1 MLLSLAACQPS
12 QEHSPDTSRA
22 QVKQTAPMLDIGM
35 ANAVDPIR
43 LQVGQVLRIHLPA
56 SPATGYGWELQ
67 QGPPTFLS
75 IEADP
80 GGDPLTFAPPRS
92 NSGIMSWRFRARGTG
107 SALLKFRYTRPWETG
122 ASDAR
127 LETFR
132 IEVR

>member
-12 QEHSPDTSRA
+12 QEHAPDVSRTPVEQA
-22 QVKQTAPMLDIGM
+22 APALDIGM

-43 LQVGQVLRIHLPA
+43 LHVGQVLRIHLPA

-67 QGPPTFLS
+67 QGPPAFLS

-80 GGDPLTFAPPRS
+80 GGDPLTLAPPRS
-92 NSGIMSWRFRARGTG
+92 NSGVMSWSFRARGAGTA
-107 SALLKFRYTRPWETG
+107 SLRFRYTRPWETV
-122 ASDAR
+122 ASEAR
-127 LETFR
+127 LEIFR

>member
-1 MLLSLAACQPS
+1 MLLLLAACQPM
-12 QEHSPDTSRA
+12 QEHAPDISRTQAA
-22 QVKQTAPMLDIGM
+22 QAAPTLDIGM
-35 ANAVDPIR
+35 ANEVDPIR

-92 NSGIMSWRFRARGTG
+92 SSGIMSWRFRARGTG
-107 SALLKFRYTRPWETG
+107 TALLKFRYTRPWETG
-122 ASDAR
+122 ASEAR
-127 LETFR
+127 FETFR
-132 IEVR
+132 VEVR